1 MNNITNQ
8 KVSDFIDQL
17 YKPYS
22 KDLGQLRDESELR
35 KIPVITKDSEMLLES
50 LIRISKASN
59 ILEIGT
65 AIGYSAIF
73 FASCGEN
80 IKVTSIEI
88 RELSIEQ
95 ARVNVEKYNL
105 SDRITLING
114 DAADV
119 LSDLTTEFDII
130 FIDAAKGQYK
140 QFFDLCL
147 KNTHKGSIIISDNI
161 LYKGITASEDFLTGR
176 RNKTIM
182 RRMREYIEYITNLD
196 FAHTSI
202 LPVGDGI
209 GITTIK

>member
-8 KVSDFIDQL
+8 KVSDFIDRL

-73 FASCGEN
+73 FASCGEY

-88 RELSIEQ
+88 RELSVEQ

-119 LSDLTTEFDII
+119 LSDLATEFDII

-176 RNKTIM
+176 RNKTV
-182 RRMREYIEYITNLD
+182 Y
-196 FAHTSI
+196 
-202 LPVGDGI
+202 
-209 GITTIK
+209 

>member
-17 YKPYS
+17 YKPFS
-22 KDLGQLRDESELR
+22 KELAQLRDESELR
-35 KIPVITKDSEMLLES
+35 KIPIITKDSETLLES
-50 LIRISKASN
+50 LIRISKAN
-59 ILEIGT
+59 DILEIGT

-80 IKVTSIEI
+80 INVKSIEI
-88 RELSIEQ
+88 RELSVEQ
-95 ARVNVEKYNL
+95 ARVNVEKFNL
-105 SDRITLING
+105 SDRITVING
-114 DAADV
+114 DASHI
-119 LSDLTTEFDII
+119 LQDLTTKFDIV

-147 KNTHKGSIIISDNI
+147 KNTHKGSIIVSDNI

-209 GITTIK
+209 GITIIK